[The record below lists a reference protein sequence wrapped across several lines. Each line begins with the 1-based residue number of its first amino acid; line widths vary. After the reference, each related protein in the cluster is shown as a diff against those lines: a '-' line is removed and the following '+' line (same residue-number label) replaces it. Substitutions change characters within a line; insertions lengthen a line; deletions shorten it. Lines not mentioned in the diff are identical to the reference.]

1 MTTTILRINK
11 GECFGNSGF
20 CDQRCA
26 NDVRTNIWLSTESE
40 MFLLEG
46 DLEIPTNRNANKCT
60 AKPRSC
66 LWPKSGG
73 KVVVPY
79 TISSKYSRLNLFVCL
94 LSYVEVIF
102 FKASFIRSTWPDET
116 P

>member
-1 MTTTILRINK
+1 MFRQLWFLGLK
-11 GECFGNSGF
+11 K
-20 CDQRCA
+20 
-26 NDVRTNIWLSTESE
+26 DVLVMNRMNIWLSTESE

-73 KVVVPY
+73 KVIVPY
-79 TISSKYSRLNLFVCL
+79 LISTKYSR
-94 LSYVEVIF
+94 
-102 FKASFIRSTWPDET
+102 A
-116 P
+116 